1 MSGRCRAHPR
11 LKNLLAEAAEI
22 FKLIDQSLP
31 THDFSNIIRVMTHF
45 QKNLLVLGKNKN
57 MANNFH
63 QRCPEMIALL
73 RRTADSIFF
82 KDMDGR
88 FTLVSDAKARNSRTR
103 WEDMIGK
110 TDFDFLP
117 LEEARRCRDD
127 EIFIMETGE
136 SIVDKEEELTRSD
149 GSKSWLSVSKFP
161 WKDLHGETIGV
172 IGISRDI
179 TRRKKLEKHI
189 LRMLSIATHDMRS
202 PIVSIGSTIKL
213 LARGRYGEVSESVKQ
228 TLNDVFNRILSLEK
242 IVGDYLTKSSVMNS
256 IDGKV
261 HIGRKETLDLRLDIV
276 DPILAEFSKEIEKK
290 EIFIDNRLG
299 GIPGHKI
306 LVSANKNWLSI
317 VYRNLLANAI
327 RYTPKGGTIA
337 YGFEDKGK
345 MYHLNVFNNGQSIP
359 VEKRHAIFEM
369 FESEASSGIG
379 LPVIRELVRHHGGD
393 LWCEDSPSGHPNFVF
408 TLPKEDTAVTL

>member
-1 MSGRCRAHPR
+1 M
-11 LKNLLAEAAEI
+11 
-22 FKLIDQSLP
+22 
-31 THDFSNIIRVMTHF
+31 
-45 QKNLLVLGKNKN
+45 
-57 MANNFH
+57 
-63 QRCPEMIALL
+63 ALL
-73 RRTADSIFF
+73 RYSADSIFF

-88 FTLVSDAKARNSRTR
+88 FTLVSEAKARKSCTR

-117 LEEARRCRDD
+117 VEEAQRCRDD

-161 WKDLHGETIGV
+161 WKDIDGETIGV

-202 PIVSIGSTIKL
+202 PVVSIGSTIKL

-228 TLNDVFNRILSLEK
+228 TLNEVFNRLLNLEK
-242 IVGDYLTKSSVMNS
+242 IIGDYLTKSSVMNS

-261 HIGRKETLDLRLDIV
+261 HIGRKETLDLRLDII
-276 DPILAEFSKEIEKK
+276 DPILAEFSQEIEKK

-299 GIPGHKI
+299 GIPGNKI
-306 LVSANKNWLSI
+306 LVSANKNWLGI

-327 RYTPKGGTIA
+327 RHTPKGGTIA

-359 VEKRHAIFEM
+359 EHRRSAIFEM
-369 FESEASSGIG
+369 FESETSSGIG
-379 LPVIRELVRHHGGD
+379 LPVIRELVRRHGGD
-393 LWCEDSPSGHPNFVF
+393 LWCEESSSGHPNFVF
-408 TLPKEDTAVTL
+408 TLPKEDTAAPSAL